1 MLKMASSFVL
11 SRPSP
16 ATYPR
21 GYASIAGLPAALLED
36 HFEHLLF
43 EIRQGMEPDES
54 YTAGR

>member
-1 MLKMASSFVL
+1 MLKMASRFVL

-16 ATYPR
+16 ATYAR

-43 EIRQGMEPDES
+43 EIRQVMEP
-54 YTAGR
+54 G